1 MKLVPPRVMIPA
13 LVTGVVLA
21 FSVGVVASVAQ
32 EDVRLPNGKLQKDE
46 ILKAEH
52 EANVKDVNRLVEASQ
67 ELQQEIEKN
76 DRFVLSLSSLK
87 KADEIEK
94 LIKQIRTRL
103 RRN

>member
-1 MKLVPPRVMIPA
+1 MIPA
-13 LVTGVVLA
+13 LVAGVVLA
-21 FSVGVVASVAQ
+21 FSAGTLAVGAQ
-32 EDVRLPNGKLQKDE
+32 DDVRLPSGKLQKDE

-52 EANVKDVNRLVEASQ
+52 EANLKDVNRLVEASQ
-67 ELQQEIEKN
+67 ELQEEIEKN

-103 RRN
+103 RHN